1 MRVRKLLPVMASAC
15 VAALLGVTALTPTAE
30 AASHSAASGYGRDGS
45 RIKHV
50 LLISVDGMHQQ
61 DLAWYV
67 HTYPH
72 SVLADLDHQGIE
84 YSNALTTI
92 ISDSFPATAGLM
104 TGGDPGVT
112 GIYYDDTYN
121 YDVFP
126 AGTTKCV
133 GAAPGAPINYDQS
146 IDVNPNRLDAGQG
159 LKGLPGSILQ
169 MTSNLR
175 SVINPADL
183 PVSAATC
190 KPIYPNQ
197 YIKVNTV
204 FNVVRDAGLRTAFSE
219 KRPSY
224 EFLDGPSGNGVEDLF
239 APEIASQAIG
249 YPAGVSYDTDVD
261 ANMKYDSYKV
271 QSVLNEID
279 GYNHSRT
286 ERVGVPALFGM
297 NFQVVTTAEQV
308 PESDGLAGGYL
319 PGGKVPGPAL
329 TRAYNFVNAELGLLI
344 DQLKARGLAN
354 STAIIVT
361 SKQGQ
366 SPTNPDVFKRV
377 NDAPIIAGVDAAWAK
392 THPHAAPLVATA
404 SDDDGMLWWLSN
416 RSQTAAN
423 FVKQYLLTHKTV
435 AYNVH
440 GKRLTLSASGLSAV
454 YAGAGAAAY
463 FHVSVSDPRH
473 PVIVGVV
480 QQGVIYDDAP
490 DIAQHGGES
499 FQDRS
504 IPILVVAPGLRHG
517 ATVGAPVEITQIA
530 PTILHLLGLNPWSLQ
545 AVQIEHT
552 QILPGLW

>member
-1 MRVRKLLPVMASAC
+1 MRFRNLLAVTASAG
-15 VAALLGVTALTPTAE
+15 VAALLGVTALTPAAG
-30 AASHSAASGYGRDGS
+30 AASRSGATGYGRDDS
-45 RIKHV
+45 QIKHV

-67 HTYPH
+67 SHYPH

-92 ISDSFPATAGLM
+92 ISDSFPATAGLV

-126 AGTTKCV
+126 AGTTKCA
-133 GAAPGAPINYDQS
+133 GSPPGAPVSYDQS

-175 SVINPADL
+175 SVINPAAL
-183 PVSAATC
+183 PVSATTC

-197 YIKVNTV
+197 YLKVNTI

-224 EFLDGPSGNGVEDLF
+224 LMLSGPQGNGVEDFF
-239 APEIASQAIG
+239 APEIAAQAIG
-249 YPAGVSYDTDVD
+249 YPAGVAYNTDVD
-261 ANMKYDSYKV
+261 ANIQYDRYKV

-297 NFQVVTTAEQV
+297 NFQVVTTAEQL
-308 PESDGLAGGYL
+308 PTSDGLAGGYL

-329 TRAYNFVNAELGLLI
+329 TRAYNFVDTEIGLLI
-344 DQLKARGLAN
+344 AQLKARGLAG
-354 STAIIVT
+354 STAVIIT

-366 SPTNPDVFKRV
+366 SPTNPNDYKEV

-416 RSQTAAN
+416 RSQAAAN
-423 FVKQYLLTHKTV
+423 FVKHYLLTHKSV
-435 AYNVH
+435 ATNVH
-440 GKRLTLSASGLSAV
+440 GKKLTVSASGLSAV
-454 YAGAGAAAY
+454 YAGAAAAAY
-463 FHVSVSDPRH
+463 FHVPVSDPRH

-480 QQGVIYDDAP
+480 QHGVIYDDQP

-504 IPILVVAPGLRHG
+504 IPILVLLPGLRHG

-530 PTILHLLGLNPWSLQ
+530 PTILQLLGLNPSSLQ
-545 AVQIEHT
+545 AVRIEHT
-552 QILPGLW
+552 QVLPGL